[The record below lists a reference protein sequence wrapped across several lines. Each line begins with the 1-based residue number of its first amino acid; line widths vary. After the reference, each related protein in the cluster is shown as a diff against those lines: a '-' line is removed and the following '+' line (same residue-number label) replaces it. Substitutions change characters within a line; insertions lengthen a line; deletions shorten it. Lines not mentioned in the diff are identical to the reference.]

1 MKEVKK
7 HVITAARFTLLVVGP
22 ASLIA
27 GIVLLVSNND
37 AMSIIIFFS
46 VFAVDLL
53 AAAHWSRRQT
63 ARQESTIGSSNA
75 TGGHMSQQS

>member
-27 GIVLLVSNND
+27 GIILLMSNND

-46 VFAVDLL
+46 VFAIDLL
-53 AAAHWSRRQT
+53 AATQWSRRRQT
-63 ARQESTIGSSNA
+63 RQQN
-75 TGGHMSQQS
+75 